1 MLNRTAKNIV
11 QQGNSLFSD
20 RRTLESLWQEEAEN
34 FYPSRADF
42 TSTRYLGRDFM
53 SNLASSYPIIVARSF
68 MDAISTFLR
77 PKGQEWFKIITEG
90 YEDLDNDSRR
100 WLEDSTLRM
109 RRAMYD
115 KDSGFDKATKQVD
128 GDYAIFGQGVL
139 EIKADLSTATLKLKC
154 FHLKDCA
161 WYENQNGIIDTIF
174 IKRKP
179 TALELKETFGN
190 KIHREVEK
198 KLSGDNPDP
207 QAIINCYKIVIPN
220 DGIQDTPKGLKHSKP
235 FTALYID
242 IDNEHILEEMPV
254 DDFGYIIPRFQQVSG
269 SQYAFSPATV
279 AALPDARLIQAITFT
294 LLEAAQKAVNPPLIA
309 TQDAILSSPS
319 LEGGAI
325 NYVDYAYDERMGE
338 ALRPMNIDKSGLGFG
353 MDMLQNKEQTLAQAF
368 YLDRLNLPQTGKV
381 MTATE
386 ATARISEYIRNVSP
400 LFQALESE
408 YNAAM
413 CSLIF
418 RILARNAAFLEDV
431 PEGLLKEGG
440 GLKDVKFIFENPLIE
455 AEGKDKV
462 QKFLEAQAALSQSA
476 SLDPSVI
483 DMLDTK
489 IALRDVMN
497 SSGVPAKWLRSEE
510 DVAQIEDQ
518 KAQAAEAQQMIEQ
531 LGQGAQVAEQLGKA
545 GQAINQAGI
554 M

>member
-1 MLNRTAKNIV
+1 
-11 QQGNSLFSD
+11 
-20 RRTLESLWQEEAEN
+20 
-34 FYPSRADF
+34 
-42 TSTRYLGRDFM
+42 
-53 SNLASSYPIIVARSF
+53 
-68 MDAISTFLR
+68 
-77 PKGQEWFKIITEG
+77 
-90 YEDLDNDSRR
+90 
-100 WLEDSTLRM
+100 
-109 RRAMYD
+109 
-115 KDSGFDKATKQVD
+115 
-128 GDYAIFGQGVL
+128 
-139 EIKADLSTATLKLKC
+139 
-154 FHLKDCA
+154 
-161 WYENQNGIIDTIF
+161 
-174 IKRKP
+174 
-179 TALELKETFGN
+179 
-190 KIHREVEK
+190 
-198 KLSGDNPDP
+198 
-207 QAIINCYKIVIPN
+207 
-220 DGIQDTPKGLKHSKP
+220 
-235 FTALYID
+235 
-242 IDNEHILEEMPV
+242 
-254 DDFGYIIPRFQQVSG
+254 
-269 SQYAFSPATV
+269 
-279 AALPDARLIQAITFT
+279 
-294 LLEAAQKAVNPPLIA
+294 
-309 TQDAILSSPS
+309 
-319 LEGGAI
+319 
-325 NYVDYAYDERMGE
+325 
-338 ALRPMNIDKSGLGFG
+338 
-353 MDMLQNKEQTLAQAF
+353 LAQAF

-440 GLKDVKFIFENPLIE
+440 DLKDVKFIFENPLIE